1 MAKQAL
7 LVLNAHAGKN
17 SLRSHL
23 LNIIDLFVKE
33 GWNVN
38 VHPTQCPKD
47 AVHAA
52 AAMTKECDLLLVSGG
67 DGTLSE
73 VVTGL
78 MCCQKRPVIG
88 YLPSG
93 TTNDFARTLG
103 LPKKAERAA
112 KLILTEEPIP
122 VDVGSFAEDYFI
134 YIASFGAFTEVS
146 YQTPRRLKKVFGHL
160 AYILEGVKSLGSI
173 HSYHLK
179 IDCDGKRLEGDYI
192 FGMVTNSTSVG
203 GFHFRKQTLFD
214 VKLDDG
220 KFEVALIQMPKNAWE
235 TQQIIHDL
243 LHQNLNSP
251 YFQILKASQLTIASD
266 QEIPWTLDGEY
277 GGSVKEVTIQN
288 HRHAIRIYGDGPGW
302 FRRKLDIRAEEKRE
316 K

>member
-38 VHPTQCPKD
+38 VHPTQCQKD

-103 LPKKAERAA
+103 LPKKRSGQ
-112 KLILTEEPIP
+112 P
-122 VDVGSFAEDYFI
+122 S
-134 YIASFGAFTEVS
+134 
-146 YQTPRRLKKVFGHL
+146 
-160 AYILEGVKSLGSI
+160 
-173 HSYHLK
+173 
-179 IDCDGKRLEGDYI
+179 
-192 FGMVTNSTSVG
+192 
-203 GFHFRKQTLFD
+203 
-214 VKLDDG
+214 
-220 KFEVALIQMPKNAWE
+220 
-235 TQQIIHDL
+235 
-243 LHQNLNSP
+243 
-251 YFQILKASQLTIASD
+251 
-266 QEIPWTLDGEY
+266 
-277 GGSVKEVTIQN
+277 
-288 HRHAIRIYGDGPGW
+288 
-302 FRRKLDIRAEEKRE
+302 
-316 K
+316 

>member
-88 YLPSG
+88 YLPEYIQS
-93 TTNDFARTLG
+93 
-103 LPKKAERAA
+103 
-112 KLILTEEPIP
+112 
-122 VDVGSFAEDYFI
+122 DY
-134 YIASFGAFTEVS
+134 
-146 YQTPRRLKKVFGHL
+146 
-160 AYILEGVKSLGSI
+160 
-173 HSYHLK
+173 
-179 IDCDGKRLEGDYI
+179 
-192 FGMVTNSTSVG
+192 
-203 GFHFRKQTLFD
+203 
-214 VKLDDG
+214 
-220 KFEVALIQMPKNAWE
+220 
-235 TQQIIHDL
+235 
-243 LHQNLNSP
+243 
-251 YFQILKASQLTIASD
+251 
-266 QEIPWTLDGEY
+266 
-277 GGSVKEVTIQN
+277 
-288 HRHAIRIYGDGPGW
+288 
-302 FRRKLDIRAEEKRE
+302 
-316 K
+316 